1 MLQRYQEIFRLGEGL
16 QKVVEQSL
24 RTVGRGT
31 MGKILST
38 TNEDG
43 EEIFSKVE
51 KDAIQRLLA

>member
-16 QKVVEQSL
+16 QEVVEQSL